1 MTEGVR
7 SLFRRVRSYLRITEM
22 SPIARRYFI
31 KNGFDGSMTVLG
43 IIVGAWI
50 VNVTQPE
57 IIVTA
62 GLGACFAMGVSGLF
76 GAFMTERA
84 ERKKKLKTLEAAML
98 TDLGNSIQSDASEF
112 VSVYA
117 AVVDGVSPM
126 LTAII
131 SLMPFILTLT
141 GMFMIGD
148 AYIISLALTLA
159 TLFALGIYLGR
170 IAEENIL
177 LSGIQTVAAGLV
189 IVVIFLLLG
198 AV

>member
-7 SLFRRVRSYLRITEM
+7 SIFRKVRSYLRITEM

-31 KNGFDGSMTVLG
+31 KNGFDGSMTMLG

-117 AVVDGVSPM
+117 AVVDGASPM
-126 LTAII
+126 LTAVI
-131 SLMPFILTLT
+131 SLMPFILALS
-141 GMFMIGD
+141 GIFVIWD
-148 AYIISLALTLA
+148 AYIISLSLTLA

-177 LSGIQTVAAGLV
+177 LSGIQTVAAGLI

>member
-7 SLFRRVRSYLRITEM
+7 SLFRKVRSYLRITEM

-43 IIVGAWI
+43 IIVASWI

-84 ERKKKLKTLEAAML
+84 ERKRKLKTLEAAML

-126 LTAII
+126 LTAVI
-131 SLMPFILTLT
+131 SLIPFILTLT

-189 IVVIFLLLG
+189 IVVIFLLLR

>member
-7 SLFRRVRSYLRITEM
+7 SLFRKVRSYLRITEM

-43 IIVGAWI
+43 IIVASWI
-50 VNVTQPE
+50 VNVTQPK

-84 ERKKKLKTLEAAML
+84 ERKRKLKTLEAAML

-126 LTAII
+126 LTAVI
-131 SLMPFILTLT
+131 SLIPFILTLT

-189 IVVIFLLLG
+189 IVVIFLLLR